1 MREVFIPND
10 GPLKLNR
17 KLVCDNFVS
26 LDHFFV
32 PLNVEPNQPILFFVR
47 FKLSKSTPDPMIDE
61 PIARRYHFGECSLS
75 HFSQIFTVMSKNHQ
89 ETCETFMTMMMMMM
103 MLLLLLFIPF
113 VPGFQD
119 VSSLFCGNSLFSEV
133 CVAGC
138 PCIVHLG
145 GSRGWEEL
153 REALKSR
160 GTSAVSSIWML

>member
-1 MREVFIPND
+1 
-10 GPLKLNR
+10 
-17 KLVCDNFVS
+17 
-26 LDHFFV
+26 
-32 PLNVEPNQPILFFVR
+32 
-47 FKLSKSTPDPMIDE
+47 MINE

-103 MLLLLLFIPF
+103 MMSFIPF

-160 GTSAVSSIWML
+160 GTSAVSSIWMLWQLWNCEVLWLKSRDYYISLLRWCLALSRVNKL